1 MFKNNIQGYG
11 WLSIVFHW
19 TSAVIIIGMFSVG
32 WWMVDLDYYSPW
44 YTDAPHYHKSVG
56 LLLIALT
63 LVRLL
68 WKLSQPSPQAQGK
81 KWEKK
86 SAKITHVFLYLLIFS
101 LFVSG
106 YLISTADDRGIDV
119 FNWFSLGSL
128 GRFFADQEDFS
139 GMVHEYVAYVLIALA
154 SFHGLAALK
163 HHFIDND
170 NTLVRMLTTKQQK
183 EQK

>member
-68 WKLSQPSPQAQGK
+68 WKLSQRVLKLPM
-81 KWEKK
+81 
-86 SAKITHVFLYLLIFS
+86 
-101 LFVSG
+101 
-106 YLISTADDRGIDV
+106 
-119 FNWFSLGSL
+119 
-128 GRFFADQEDFS
+128 FF
-139 GMVHEYVAYVLIALA
+139 YTY
-154 SFHGLAALK
+154 
-163 HHFIDND
+163 
-170 NTLVRMLTTKQQK
+170 
-183 EQK
+183 

>member
-1 MFKNNIQGYG
+1 ME
-11 WLSIVFHW
+11 
-19 TSAVIIIGMFSVG
+19 II
-32 WWMVDLDYYSPW
+32 P
-44 YTDAPHYHKSVG
+44 
-56 LLLIALT
+56 
-63 LVRLL
+63 
-68 WKLSQPSPQAQGK
+68 
-81 KWEKK
+81 K

-154 SFHGLAALK
+154 SVHGLAALK